1 MSKSMSNSKLLLG
14 ILGAAAAGVVIGMLI
29 APEKGEDLRKN
40 LKKTADDWLDEVA
53 SWAGKGKEYLDDAHE
68 RVMAEADEMKTETEN
83 GMRDIKE
90 NLSKRRS

>member
-1 MSKSMSNSKLLLG
+1 MSKSMSNSKVLLG

-40 LKKTADDWLDEVA
+40 IKKTADDWMDEIA
-53 SWAGKGKEYLDDAHE
+53 SWAGKGKEFLQDADE
-68 RVMAEADEMKTETEN
+68 RAMEEADEVKSRAEN
-83 GMRDIKE
+83 GINELKE

>member
-1 MSKSMSNSKLLLG
+1 MSKTMSNSKLLLG

-40 LKKTADDWLDEVA
+40 LKKTADDWMDEIA
-53 SWAGKGKEYLDDAHE
+53 SWTGKGKEYLEDAQE
-68 RVMAEADEMKTETEN
+68 RAMAEADEMKSEAED
-83 GMRDIKE
+83 GVKGLKE

>member
-1 MSKSMSNSKLLLG
+1 MSKSMSNSKLLMG

-40 LKKTADDWLDEVA
+40 IRKTADDWMDEIA
-53 SWAGKGKEYLDDAHE
+53 IWAGKGKEYLENAQE
-68 RVMAEADEMKTETEN
+68 KAMAETDEVRAEAEESMK
-83 GMRDIKE
+83 GIKE

>member
-40 LKKTADDWLDEVA
+40 LKKTADDWMDEIA
-53 SWAGKGKEYLDDAHE
+53 TWAGKGKEFMEDAQD
-68 RVMAEADEMKTETEN
+68 RAMAEADDVTGQAEDGVKN
-83 GMRDIKE
+83 IKD

>member
-40 LKKTADDWLDEVA
+40 LRKTADDWMDEIA
-53 SWAGKGKEYLDDAHE
+53 NWTGKGKEYIEDARE
-68 RVMAEADEMKTETEN
+68 RAMAEADTLKAEAEEGVN
-83 GMRDIKE
+83 GIKE